1 MDENDRIVIEH
12 LEKAMEAPEFR
23 KLLAGMLIWDGGNLT
38 TFIQHYRLTV
48 LEQLAG
54 VK

>member
-1 MDENDRIVIEH
+1 MEENDTIVIEH

-23 KLLAGMLIWDGGNLT
+23 KLLAGMLVMDGGDLV
-38 TFIQHYRLTV
+38 TFVRHYRLGV